1 MEEEAQLG
9 NVMWEKLY
17 WSLLALKMGGSMNQ
31 GLWAASL
38 EAEKVR
44 KQIPERST
52 ALMTPWFNLERS
64 SLDFWPEELLN
75 NKSMLLWV
83 IKFVVIATATIDI

>member
-17 WSLLALKMGGSMNQ
+17 WSLLALKMGGSMSQ

-52 ALMTPWFNLERS
+52 ALMTP
-64 SLDFWPEELLN
+64 
-75 NKSMLLWV
+75 
-83 IKFVVIATATIDI
+83 